1 MSVDFYNQNAAHFVR
16 DTVTVEMAALYDEFL
31 PHLKTRSHIV
41 DAGCGSGR
49 DTLFFLQQG
58 FQVTAFDASEA
69 MVAAA
74 QELTG
79 SKVLLTDFNAFS
91 APELVDAIWACAS
104 LLHVPAAAL
113 TETFRHLANQL
124 KPGGI
129 FYCSF
134 KQAEVDS
141 SRDGRHFTNM
151 TEQRLGNMLNNTT
164 LQIQKCWTTSDL
176 RPGRENELWLNALLE
191 KRSG

>member
-31 PHLKTRSHIV
+31 PPLKAGAHIV

-79 SKVLLTDFNAFS
+79 KKVLLTDFNAFS

-104 LLHVPAAAL
+104 LLHVPAEAL
-113 TETFRHLANQL
+113 TDTFRHLANQL

-134 KQAEVDS
+134 KQAEVDT

-151 TEQRLGNMLNNTT
+151 TKQRLGKMLYNTT

-191 KRSG
+191 KSSG